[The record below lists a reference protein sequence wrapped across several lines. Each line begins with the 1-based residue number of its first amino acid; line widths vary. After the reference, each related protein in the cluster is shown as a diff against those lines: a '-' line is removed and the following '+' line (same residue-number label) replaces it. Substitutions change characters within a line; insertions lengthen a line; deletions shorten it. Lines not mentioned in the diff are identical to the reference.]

1 MGLFKRGDSSNN
13 IGKIKI
19 LFTTDLHGSET
30 AFRKFLNAGLMLKA
44 DFLIIGG
51 DLAGKALV
59 PIVDIGNGKYRVLDR
74 EVGKEGLGEVI
85 KGFKNDGT
93 YYTFVDQKGYEL
105 LNEDKRSLD
114 EAFAKAINER
124 LMEWDSIAEEKLKG
138 TSVKVYANLGNDD
151 PLSLFDVI
159 KSSQR
164 FVKVEEE
171 VINLNGYEMISYGY
185 VNPTPWNTF
194 REMNEEELYSKLKS
208 YVGKL
213 DRPERTILNLHAPPY
228 GTNLDN
234 APLLDNNLKPVV
246 KGGDVVMTH
255 VGSKAI
261 RKVIEEYQPLLGI
274 HGHIHESRAF
284 DKVGKTLIINPGS
297 EYSNGLL
304 HASYILI
311 EGDKVKAHQFIVG

>member
-1 MGLFKRGDSSNN
+1 MGLFKRGNSSNN

-30 AFRKFLNAGLMLKA
+30 AFRKFLNAGLMLKV

-74 EVGKEGLGEVI
+74 EVGKDGLGEVI

-114 EAFAKAINER
+114 EAFVNAIKER

-138 TSVKVYANLGNDD
+138 TNMKVYANLGNDD
-151 PLSLFDVI
+151 PPGLFDVI

-164 FVKVEEE
+164 FVKVEED

-194 REMNEEELYSKLKS
+194 REMKEEELYSKLKS
-208 YVGKL
+208 YVEKL
-213 DRPERTILNLHAPPY
+213 DRPERAILNLHAPPY

-234 APLLDNNLKPVV
+234 APLLDHNLKPVV
-246 KGGDVVMTH
+246 KGGEIVMAH

-261 RKVIEEYQPLLGI
+261 RKVMEEYQPLLGI

-311 EGDKVKAHQFIVG
+311 EGDKVKVHQFIVG